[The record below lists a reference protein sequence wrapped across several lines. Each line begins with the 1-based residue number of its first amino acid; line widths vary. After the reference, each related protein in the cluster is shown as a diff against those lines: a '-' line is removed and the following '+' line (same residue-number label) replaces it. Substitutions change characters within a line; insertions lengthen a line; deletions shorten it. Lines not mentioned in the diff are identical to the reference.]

1 MESIKKQDYNQSVI
15 REIKINKIRNT
26 PFFDEDKKSLTLH
39 PSKINII
46 VGPNGSYKTSF
57 LEALSIALLG
67 VSKFQPNFL
76 FSLMST
82 LRMDEGWFYFLAK
95 DKLDLSVD
103 DLKVSNA
110 SEDDIRNFNLP
121 TIQFSSTKTPGV
133 IVKEESSG
141 YKSLILFDVAGKAV
155 FRVGNL
161 KTYRDFI
168 AFSLPNPITPQFINS
183 FLTVSNFN
191 TTSVIKLLE
200 EELDYKFLGF
210 YQDDLGRNSIILT
223 DKKGDIRSIQ
233 SLGSGISSLV
243 FLILATV
250 HDIVIYDNVENYLH
264 PQLMFKLIDVIQK
277 SNSQWFLI
285 TYSLE
290 FIEYLTSFTQDL
302 QVWRFRKDKEG
313 VVVDVYK
320 GEEVDDVLN
329 TLKIDLR
336 G

>member
-1 MESIKKQDYNQSVI
+1 M
-15 REIKINKIRNT
+15 
-26 PFFDEDKKSLTLH
+26 
-39 PSKINII
+39 
-46 VGPNGSYKTSF
+46 
-57 LEALSIALLG
+57 
-67 VSKFQPNFL
+67 
-76 FSLMST
+76 
-82 LRMDEGWFYFLAK
+82 
-95 DKLDLSVD
+95 
-103 DLKVSNA
+103 
-110 SEDDIRNFNLP
+110 
-121 TIQFSSTKTPGV
+121 
-133 IVKEESSG
+133 
-141 YKSLILFDVAGKAV
+141 
-155 FRVGNL
+155 
-161 KTYRDFI
+161 
-168 AFSLPNPITPQFINS
+168 
-183 FLTVSNFN
+183 
-191 TTSVIKLLE
+191 
-200 EELDYKFLGF
+200 
-210 YQDDLGRNSIILT
+210 
-223 DKKGDIRSIQ
+223 
-233 SLGSGISSLV
+233 GSGISSLV